1 MPFPSPPALGIIGGG
16 RAAWAFGLAWVRA
29 GWPVA
34 GVNLREGSE
43 SPAAKL
49 LDVPAV
55 RRDDLIPMSD
65 IVLVAVSDRAIEEI
79 AMQMSVPPGKAV
91 FHASGS
97 LPADVLRHPGA
108 FSIHP
113 FRALP
118 PVGQPVDLAGAL
130 LVYEGADSQFD
141 LATDLAR
148 RIGARIQRLSAA
160 RKPLYHAAAV
170 LAANDVA
177 ALLDLSESILRE
189 IGLQGP
195 IDGDVAALAETA
207 IVNWLSNEGAAR
219 FTGPVVRRDIE
230 VLRRHHQAL
239 GPSSERA
246 GLYGALAMEI
256 IQALRRRGG
265 GDDLDALER
274 RAREALELP

>member
-1 MPFPSPPALGIIGGG
+1 MPFPSSPALGIIGGG
-16 RAAWAFGLAWVRA
+16 RAAWAFGSAWVRA
-29 GWPVA
+29 GWPIA
-34 GVNLREGSE
+34 GINLREGSE

-49 LDVPAV
+49 LGVPAV
-55 RRDDLIPMSD
+55 SRDDLIPGSD
-65 IVLVAVSDRAIEEI
+65 LLLVAVSDRAIEEI
-79 AMQMSVPPGKAV
+79 AEQMSVPPDKAI

-97 LPADVLRHPGA
+97 LPAEVLRHPAA

-118 PVGQPVDLAGAL
+118 PVGQPVDLEGAL
-130 LVYEGADSQFD
+130 LVYEGADTLFE
-141 LATDLAR
+141 LAGELAR
-148 RIGARIQRLSAA
+148 RVGARIQRLTAA

-189 IGLQGP
+189 IGLEGP
-195 IDGDVAALAETA
+195 LDGDVAALAETA
-207 IVNWLSNEGAAR
+207 IVNWLSNEGPAR

-230 VLRRHHQAL
+230 VLRRHRQAL

-246 GLYGALAMEI
+246 RLYGALAMEI
-256 IQALRRRGG
+256 VQALRRRG

-274 RAREALELP
+274 RAREALELS